1 MLQRCSC
8 YDCGKT
14 TMNKFEFKNYRFEDL
29 EVWKIGMKII
39 HEIYKVV
46 KKFPKEELF
55 ALTDQIKRAGVS
67 IVLNI
72 AEGSGQPTSKGFA
85 LYSHRAKSSVLECV
99 ACIKIAIQ
107 ENFIVEKD
115 VELLNQFLQ
124 EEYFK
129 IIALE
134 KSIKEKL

>member
-1 MLQRCSC
+1 M
-8 YDCGKT
+8 K
-14 TMNKFEFKNYRFEDL
+14 KFDFENYRFEDL
-29 EVWKIGMKII
+29 EVWRLGMKIV
-39 HEIYKVV
+39 HEVYKTI

-55 ALTDQIKRAGVS
+55 SLTNQLRRASVS

-85 LYSHRAKSSVLECV
+85 VYLHRAKSSALECV

-107 ENFIVEKD
+107 EGFVTETD
-115 VELLNQFLQ
+115 VKLLNQLLQ

-129 IIALE
+129 VIALE
-134 KSIKEKL
+134 KSIK